1 MLEDGRRMGT
11 VLQRHSTR
19 QRIRRGLGRMDGAG
33 GNKDRG
39 PKKGEAGASRKP
51 ELRCKASRRPT
62 LLIPLREGGILFE

>member
-1 MLEDGRRMGT
+1 
-11 VLQRHSTR
+11 
-19 QRIRRGLGRMDGAG
+19 MDGAG
-33 GNKDRG
+33 GDKDRG